1 MYETK
6 RPKKHYV
13 LVLQDGEWRIL
24 EKAGSREELVE
35 RIAWRTGGF
44 WRIYEAVERP
54 LDNPILSDVN
64 MNGNDVDVVR
74 DWLGNEVGRRIRRF
88 MIIDEDDRILDPRE
102 MKTEIDE
109 AFRRVLEARR
119 LRGRPSPCRF
129 RREPVPYSG
138 RGRRRKKR
146 FRKMRNWFRNH
157 RLDAIPEHERF
168 VRKKAVVQNGW
179 DDEPWESESRSW
191 KDCGKVKRQW
201 DKRRKRNERT
211 FRSKEISIRKPNPKN
226 NSAEERIEVAT

>member
-13 LVLQDGEWRIL
+13 LVFQDDEWRIL
-24 EKAGSREELVE
+24 EKAGSRDELAE

-74 DWLGNEVGRRIRRF
+74 DWLGNEVGRRTRRF
-88 MIIDEDDRILDPRE
+88 MIIDEDDRILDPRD
-102 MKTEIDE
+102 MRTEIEE
-109 AFRRVLEARR
+109 AFRRVLEERKSRRR
-119 LRGRPSPCRF
+119 LPPCRF
-129 RREPVPYSG
+129 RMDPIPNA
-138 RGRRRKKR
+138 GRRRRSPR
-146 FRKMRNWFRNH
+146 FRKERNWFHNF
-157 RLDAIPEHERF
+157 RLDSIPEHERF
-168 VRKKAVVQNGW
+168 VRKKAVVPNGW

-191 KDCGKVKRQW
+191 KNCGKVKRQW
-201 DKRRKRNERT
+201 DKCGKRNGRT
-211 FRSKEISIRKPNPKN
+211 FRSKEISIRKPNPKR